1 VNSRTAL
8 VVDDDEAVRR
18 LAMITLR
25 RAGWHVLGAYDGH
38 EGCRIFHELASDI
51 HFVLTDILMPNMNG
65 LRMLEQMRQVK
76 PSVKGILM
84 TGYVDNDLA
93 TAANEHGYKLLRK
106 PFTPA
111 DLLAEVNIVAGARA
125 EEHDT
130 TLGA

>member
-18 LAMITLR
+18 LAMITLQ
-25 RAGWHVLGAYDGH
+25 RAGWHVLGAYDGN
-38 EGCRIFHELASDI
+38 EGCRKFKELAGDI

-65 LRMLEQMRQVK
+65 LKMLEQIRRIK

-84 TGYVDNDLA
+84 SGYVDNDLA
-93 TAANEHGYKLLRK
+93 TEANAHGYKLLRK

-111 DLLAEVNIVAGARA
+111 DLLAEVNLVIGAARLTN
-125 EEHDT
+125 DSQ
-130 TLGA
+130 